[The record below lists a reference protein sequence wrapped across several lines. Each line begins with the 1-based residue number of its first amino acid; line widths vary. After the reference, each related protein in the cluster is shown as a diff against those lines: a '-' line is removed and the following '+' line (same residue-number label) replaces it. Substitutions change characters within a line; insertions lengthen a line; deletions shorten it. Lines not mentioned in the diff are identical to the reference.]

1 MLQHFS
7 YPTTKKDENND
18 MTAPIYLNADHYRVE
33 GMKGTAKKKR
43 EASEQARKIILY
55 YSSNE

>member
-18 MTAPIYLNADHYRVE
+18 MTAPICLNADHYRVE
-33 GMKGTAKKKR
+33 GMKGTAKKKKR
-43 EASEQARKIILY
+43 SERASKKNSTVL
-55 YSSNE
+55 